1 MSRENLLPPGK
12 RSGAISILSEALSR
26 IFELRGLTMFW
37 RASAVAAVTGLIFG
51 CAAHVRAG
59 DLKITIPR
67 RSHLTPVQRLNQE
80 GVAEVQKRRYEKAES
95 LFYKAYLLD
104 PDDPFTLNNL
114 GYISELKGQID
125 RALSFYSLAGQEV
138 TDAAIAKASLP
149 RLKGRTLKEALAI
162 PDMELQIN
170 HDNVEAVRLL
180 AQGRGPEADLLLRKA
195 LNSDPNNVF
204 TLNNMGVAK
213 EMEGES
219 QEALKYYDSAAVKSS
234 SADAIVTLNRSWR
247 GKPVSEMAARNARD
261 LRSKLDKEVTAQQ
274 QIAELNA
281 RGVAAVNRNEL
292 VTAEKDFRQA
302 YTLDPS
308 NAFAVNNYG
317 YLAEL
322 EGDRESAQF
331 FYDQAQTLAGA
342 NTPVGLASRSS
353 AQGLKLSQVAS
364 GSDAD
369 VEAKLQQQR
378 EARRQH
384 QQPVLLL
391 RRDNSVVQEPPVP
404 PTSTVPEPQ

>member
-1 MSRENLLPPGK
+1 
-12 RSGAISILSEALSR
+12 
-26 IFELRGLTMFW
+26 
-37 RASAVAAVTGLIFG
+37 
-51 CAAHVRAG
+51 
-59 DLKITIPR
+59 
-67 RSHLTPVQRLNQE
+67 
-80 GVAEVQKRRYEKAES
+80 
-95 LFYKAYLLD
+95 
-104 PDDPFTLNNL
+104 
-114 GYISELKGQID
+114 
-125 RALSFYSLAGQEV
+125 
-138 TDAAIAKASLP
+138 
-149 RLKGRTLKEALAI
+149 
-162 PDMELQIN
+162 
-170 HDNVEAVRLL
+170 
-180 AQGRGPEADLLLRKA
+180 
-195 LNSDPNNVF
+195 
-204 TLNNMGVAK
+204 
-213 EMEGES
+213 
-219 QEALKYYDSAAVKSS
+219 
-234 SADAIVTLNRSWR
+234 
-247 GKPVSEMAARNARD
+247 
-261 LRSKLDKEVTAQQ
+261 
-274 QIAELNA
+274 
-281 RGVAAVNRNEL
+281 VNRNEL

-308 NAFAVNNYG
+308 NAFAVNNFG

>member
-1 MSRENLLPPGK
+1 
-12 RSGAISILSEALSR
+12 
-26 IFELRGLTMFW
+26 
-37 RASAVAAVTGLIFG
+37 
-51 CAAHVRAG
+51 
-59 DLKITIPR
+59 
-67 RSHLTPVQRLNQE
+67 
-80 GVAEVQKRRYEKAES
+80 VAEVQKRRYEKAES

>member
-1 MSRENLLPPGK
+1 MLPPGK
-12 RSGAISILSEALSR
+12 RSGAIGILSEALSR
-26 IFELRGLTMFW
+26 IFKLRGLTMVW

-67 RSHLTPVQRLNQE
+67 RSHLTPGQRLNQE

>member
-1 MSRENLLPPGK
+1 MS
-12 RSGAISILSEALSR
+12 
-26 IFELRGLTMFW
+26 W
-37 RASAVAAVTGLIFG
+37 RTRVVAGVLGITFGWASQA
-51 CAAHVRAG
+51 RAG
-59 DLKITIPR
+59 ELKITIPR

-80 GVAEVQKRRYEKAES
+80 GVEEIQKRKYEKAES

-104 PDDPFTLNNL
+104 PEDPFTLNNL

-125 RALSFYSLAGQEV
+125 RALNFYSLAGQEA

-149 RLKGRTLKEALAI
+149 RVKGRTLKEALAI
-162 PDMELQIN
+162 PDLELQIN

-180 AQGRGPEADLLLRKA
+180 AQSRGPEADLLLQKA

-219 QEALKYYDSAAVKSS
+219 QEALKYYDSAAAENS

-261 LRSKLDKEVTAQQ
+261 LRNKLDKEMTAQL

-302 YTLDPS
+302 YTLDPN
-308 NAFAVNNYG
+308 NAFAVNNFG

-322 EGDRESAQF
+322 EGDRETAQF
-331 FYDQAQTLAGA
+331 FYDKAQTLSGA

-353 AQGLKLSQVAS
+353 AQGMKLSQVAS

-378 EARRQH
+378 DARREH

-391 RRDNSVVQEPPVP
+391 RRDNTVVQEPPVP
-404 PTSTVPEPQ
+404 SASTTPAPQ

>member
-1 MSRENLLPPGK
+1 MCWKGWV
-12 RSGAISILSEALSR
+12 AISLLGINVGWILPAHAADFKINLPKHSR
-26 IFELRGLTMFW
+26 M
-37 RASAVAAVTGLIFG
+37 
-51 CAAHVRAG
+51 
-59 DLKITIPR
+59 
-67 RSHLTPVQRLNQE
+67 TPVQELNRA
-80 GVAEVQKRRYEKAES
+80 GVDADRKRSYQKAEA

-114 GYISELKGQID
+114 GYISELKGQVD
-125 RALSFYSLAGQEV
+125 RALNFYALAGQQA
-138 TDAAIAKASLP
+138 TDAAIAKASS
-149 RLKGRTLKEALAI
+149 RGMEGRTLKEALAV
-162 PDMELQIN
+162 PDMPLQMN

-180 AQGRGPEADLLLRKA
+180 AQGRGLEPDLLLQQA
-195 LNSDPNNVF
+195 LKTDPNNIF

-219 QEALKYYDSAAVKSS
+219 QAALKYYDSAVSINSDAAAV
-234 SADAIVTLNRSWR
+234 VTLDRTWR